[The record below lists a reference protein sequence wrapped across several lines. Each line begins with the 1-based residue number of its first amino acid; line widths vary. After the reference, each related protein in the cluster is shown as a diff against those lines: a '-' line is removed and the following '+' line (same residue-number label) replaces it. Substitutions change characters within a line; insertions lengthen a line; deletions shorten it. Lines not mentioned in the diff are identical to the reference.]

1 VKASLNTKV
10 LKTYVLILLAV
21 LVLVG
26 TIFTSLFS
34 LNYSHKILE
43 EEILPKKE
51 LFKDYKA
58 KINELA
64 LLVEQS
70 ESFFAKNDFERINR
84 FQGLIDVELPQL
96 NQKTYVTSESL
107 ITKIDFYKT
116 NKQIIYFGEEIVRI
130 SSKVLLNRAI
140 SPSQYLMVKDYIS
153 RIKNLLDYQVINITK
168 QEKTSFKQQEQNAL
182 IAAIVGG
189 IFSLFSVGLIVYAI
203 KIQQKSVVR
212 PVLELSQ
219 KLYDFSEKNYGEQ
232 FSFGD
237 SKEFQMLSEAVSK
250 MSKSLKENFD
260 DIETKNKNLSAAS
273 DKLQKSNDHL
283 EEFAYVASHDLK
295 TPVRGVKNLAMFM
308 MEDYEDKLDK
318 EGKDM
323 LKKLGENAEKINN
336 LIDDLLSYSKASKT
350 DLEKNN
356 INLNR
361 TIKDVI
367 QYLDLDQE
375 RSIKINIQDLPTLL
389 GDEAKIKSVF
399 TNLFTNAVKY
409 NESEIKE
416 ISIWFENG
424 KLYFKDNGIG
434 IEERDYDKVFAFFRR
449 AHVGKYEGTGAG
461 MAIVKK
467 ILDRHGASISID
479 SKVGVG
485 TTFIIDCS
493 KCLV

>member
-1 VKASLNTKV
+1 MNTSLNRKV
-10 LKTYVLILLAV
+10 FKTYILILFAV

-26 TIFTSLFS
+26 TIFTTLFS
-34 LNYSHKILE
+34 LNYSHKVLE

-64 LLVEQS
+64 LLVEQT
-70 ESFFAKNDFERINR
+70 EAFFAKNDFERINR

-107 ITKIDFYKT
+107 ITEIDFYKT

-130 SSKVLLNRAI
+130 SSKVLLNKAI
-140 SPSQYLMVKDYIS
+140 FPSQYLMVKDYIS
-153 RIKNLLDYQVINITK
+153 RLKNLLDYQIINISK
-168 QEKTSFKQQEQNAL
+168 QEKTSFKLQEQNAL

-189 IFSLFSVGLIVYAI
+189 IFSLFSVGLIIYAI
-203 KIQQKSVVR
+203 RIQQKSVVK

-219 KLYDFSEKNYGEQ
+219 KLNEFSEKNYGEE

-237 SKEFQMLSEAVSK
+237 SKEFQMLSESVSK

-260 DIETKNKNLSAAS
+260 DIETKNKNLTESAS
-273 DKLQKSNDHL
+273 MLQKTNDQL

-308 MEDYEDKLDK
+308 MEDYEDKLDY

-323 LKKLGENAEKINN
+323 LKKLVENAEKINN

-350 DLEKNN
+350 DLAKNN

-361 TIKDVI
+361 TIKEVI

-375 RSIKINIQDLPTLL
+375 RSLKINIQPLPVFL

-399 TNLFTNAVKY
+399 INLFTNAVKY
-409 NESEIKE
+409 NESDIKE

-424 KLYFKDNGIG
+424 KIYFKDNGIG
-434 IEERDYDKVFAFFRR
+434 IEEKDYDKVFEFFRR

-467 ILDRHGASISID
+467 ILDRHGASITID

-493 KCLV
+493 ACLT